1 MSEWSALGD
10 MTETATSLQQM
21 LQQLCDAATD
31 ERVSVDA
38 MLEAVGR
45 RSFGPLISLAGL
57 VTLSPVGDIPGV
69 PTMVAV
75 LVLLLSS
82 QLLWGRSSFWL
93 PGWLLRKS
101 IARSKMT
108 KSIGWLERRARFI
121 DRFLRPRLSMF
132 VEGLAVG
139 VIATVSLL
147 ISLAM
152 PVMEVIPFSA
162 SGAGAALTAFGLAL
176 IARDGL
182 IALLALIFT
191 VTTGGLIF
199 YHVI

>member
-1 MSEWSALGD
+1 
-10 MTETATSLQQM
+10 M

-31 ERVSVDA
+31 ERVTVDA

-45 RSFGPLISLAGL
+45 RSFGPLILLAGL

-75 LVLLLSS
+75 LVLLLSA

-101 IARSKMT
+101 IARTKMT
-108 KSIGWLERRARFI
+108 KSIGWLERPARFI

-132 VEGLAVG
+132 VEGFAVR

-182 IALLALIFT
+182 MALLALIFT
-191 VTTGGLIF
+191 VTTGGLIL